1 MHFLFSSTPVNIVVT
16 IAISIVV
23 ITLFVLERIFI
34 KKREETIKKWVLFLL
49 FLASLVVFV
58 GAALGI
64 MLVWNLDI
72 STFASQYWTDIVAF
86 FTASVPAL
94 IGTAITLFVW
104 FVILRIAKITLK
116 RLGDKPGA
124 LQKRRKTISK
134 VMYSII
140 NYSIAIIGII
150 VILAIWGANV
160 LPALAGLGILGLVIG
175 LGAQKF
181 IQDLIAGFFIIFEHH
196 FDVGDVIEVAGFKGT
211 VIDIGLKTTKLRNW
225 RGDIKIFNNGEVNTL
240 TNYSKNPSIAV
251 VEFSIA
257 YKEDIN
263 KAMDV
268 LKAAFPLFRD
278 QYKDVL
284 LEDVNIVGVIALT
297 ARGVDLRVRVKTL
310 NEQHYGIERALR
322 KFIKETL
329 DANEIEIPFPQV
341 VVHKS
346 E

>member
-297 ARGVDLRVRVKTL
+297 ARSVDLRVTVKTL

>member
-284 LEDVNIVGVIALT
+284 LEDVNIVGVIAL
-297 ARGVDLRVRVKTL
+297 ADRGVDLRVTVKTL

>member
-72 STFASQYWTDIVAF
+72 STFARQYWTDIVAF

-297 ARGVDLRVRVKTL
+297 ARSVDLRVTVKTL

>member
-150 VILAIWGANV
+150 VILAIWGVNV

-297 ARGVDLRVRVKTL
+297 ARSVDLRVTVKTL

>member
-72 STFASQYWTDIVAF
+72 STFARQYWTDIVAF

-284 LEDVNIVGVIALT
+284 LEDVNIVGVIAL
-297 ARGVDLRVRVKTL
+297 ADRGVDLRVTVKTL

>member
-49 FLASLVVFV
+49 FLASLVVFA

-72 STFASQYWTDIVAF
+72 STFASQYWTDIVTF

-150 VILAIWGANV
+150 VILAIWGVNV

-240 TNYSKNPSIAV
+240 TNYSQNPSIAV

-284 LEDVNIVGVIALT
+284 LEDVNIVGVIAL
-297 ARGVDLRVRVKTL
+297 AASSVDLRVTVKTL